1 MEVRHPKEGAV
12 YWEGP
17 VNVDLEVT
25 LSGERTSYK
34 AAAAGRGRGLSQKT
48 PLIAGAWS
56 GQCAFYRK
64 RSLLLPSAGWY

>member
-25 LSGERTSYK
+25 LSGERTSYE
-34 AAAAGRGRGLSQKT
+34 AAATGGGGLSQKT
-48 PLIAGAWS
+48 LLRKGAWS
-56 GQCAFYRK
+56 GQCAFYR
-64 RSLLLPSAGWY
+64 RRHLSLLSVGW